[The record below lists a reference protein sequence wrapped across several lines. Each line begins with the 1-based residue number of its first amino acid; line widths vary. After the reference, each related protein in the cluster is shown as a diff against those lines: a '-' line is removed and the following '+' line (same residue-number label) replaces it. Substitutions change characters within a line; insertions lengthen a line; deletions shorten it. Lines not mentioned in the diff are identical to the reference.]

1 MLVQSNKLHKPHSH
15 VKGTMKCSG
24 CYLTSCN
31 TEFTYIY
38 IHISKFNQTKVYV
51 TLVVFF
57 PPIKG

>member
-24 CYLTSCN
+24 CNLTSCN
-31 TEFTYIY
+31 TEFRKN

-51 TLVVFF
+51 TLVIFF